1 MGEEWEQAVS
11 GGDAVAAA
19 GVKKNKMNG
28 RRFTDRKV

>member
-1 MGEEWEQAVS
+1 MREEWEQSVS
-11 GGDAVAAA
+11 GGDAAAAA